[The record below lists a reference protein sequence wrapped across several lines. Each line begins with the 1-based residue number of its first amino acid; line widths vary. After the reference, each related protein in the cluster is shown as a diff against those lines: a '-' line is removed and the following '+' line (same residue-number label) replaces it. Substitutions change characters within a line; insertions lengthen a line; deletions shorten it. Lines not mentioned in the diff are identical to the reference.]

1 MKYIIGLV
9 LSVMIMPA
17 LAQSD
22 YWQQE
27 AHYRINVTL
36 SVLNNS
42 LSASL
47 HLRYVNHSPD
57 TLSFIWMHLWPN
69 AYANDS
75 TPMARQF
82 QKINSYEW
90 KRTLRIPG
98 EIDSLHFTVN
108 QQPVQV
114 LSGNDGDEMVR
125 LLLPAPLL
133 PGQEVIIETP
143 FRVRL
148 PNYYSR
154 SGVSGNQFMICQ
166 WYPKPAVYDRFGWH
180 PMPYLDQGEF
190 YSEFGS
196 FEVNISVPADFV
208 VAATG
213 QLQTEAEL
221 KKYRAIGRNNLLSR
235 NRRERYQAEAS
246 SLSPTKTLTFKADS
260 VHDFAWFADRNF
272 IIRYDTLTLASGKS
286 VDVFSYS
293 NDQPGGSWHR
303 STGFIKRAVHFYS
316 HFIGEYPY
324 PVVQAVEGPQNSN
337 SGGMEYP
344 MITLITMRN
353 ADRESLDAVIAHEVG
368 HNWFYG
374 ILATNERTWPWMD
387 EGLNTFYELRYEI
400 TYYRNVG
407 FIPGAYKT
415 LMTAGSDE
423 EAVDRYFDLMVLQTA
438 NYPINTPA
446 DSFSNSG
453 QYGLV
458 VYQKAAVWLNMVK
471 SELGWNR
478 FDKAMRDY
486 YHQWRFRHPGPDDFQ
501 KALEA
506 SGGISLAVY
515 FAMLNQ
521 SGSF

>member
-1 MKYIIGLV
+1 
-9 LSVMIMPA
+9 
-17 LAQSD
+17 
-22 YWQQE
+22 
-27 AHYRINVTL
+27 
-36 SVLNNS
+36 
-42 LSASL
+42 
-47 HLRYVNHSPD
+47 
-57 TLSFIWMHLWPN
+57 
-69 AYANDS
+69 
-75 TPMARQF
+75 
-82 QKINSYEW
+82 
-90 KRTLRIPG
+90 
-98 EIDSLHFTVN
+98 
-108 QQPVQV
+108 
-114 LSGNDGDEMVR
+114 
-125 LLLPAPLL
+125 
-133 PGQEVIIETP
+133 
-143 FRVRL
+143 
-148 PNYYSR
+148 
-154 SGVSGNQFMICQ
+154 
-166 WYPKPAVYDRFGWH
+166 
-180 PMPYLDQGEF
+180 
-190 YSEFGS
+190 
-196 FEVNISVPADFV
+196 
-208 VAATG
+208 
-213 QLQTEAEL
+213 
-221 KKYRAIGRNNLLSR
+221 
-235 NRRERYQAEAS
+235 
-246 SLSPTKTLTFKADS
+246 
-260 VHDFAWFADRNF
+260 
-272 IIRYDTLTLASGKS
+272 
-286 VDVFSYS
+286 
-293 NDQPGGSWHR
+293 
-303 STGFIKRAVHFYS
+303 
-316 HFIGEYPY
+316 
-324 PVVQAVEGPQNSN
+324 
-337 SGGMEYP
+337 
-344 MITLITMRN
+344 MRN